1 MTPIYYGLAW
11 LAHLLLAPLLAL
23 LTFKPRY
30 KQSLKARFFFPRSHR
45 GEHYDFWLHACSLG
59 EVSSLEAIVDSIPT
73 NKKIFISVITQTG
86 FSQAHHLFGARDNV
100 VIDYLPFETL
110 LPLVAPTCDK
120 LLVFEAELWLLLF
133 AWAKRGGA
141 STKLVNARISSRS
154 LGRYL
159 RLKKFYKHLFSFV
172 DSVLCQSE
180 MDLSRLE
187 ALGAKNVKTL
197 GNIKILNPIR
207 PSRFYAR
214 PARLVVL
221 AASTHAG
228 EEEVILEAFSALL
241 NGKSNA
247 EAKSFKPKNPY
258 SFALPPRWN
267 HIENAPPL
275 LILVP
280 RHPERFEVVYKLAA
294 RDFEVARWT
303 SLGGGDEA
311 IENLK
316 QNVLLVDAMGEL
328 INLYALSD
336 LVILG
341 GGFAPIGGHNPL
353 EPATFNNILISGKE
367 IFNQKALFDC
377 VRNYY
382 LVSKDELASALL
394 AYKDLSRSMISTW
407 ARGGILQ
414 AILA

>member
-1 MTPIYYGLAW
+1 M
-11 LAHLLLAPLLAL
+11 
-23 LTFKPRY
+23 
-30 KQSLKARFFFPRSHR
+30 
-45 GEHYDFWLHACSLG
+45 
-59 EVSSLEAIVDSIPT
+59 
-73 NKKIFISVITQTG
+73 
-86 FSQAHHLFGARDNV
+86 
-100 VIDYLPFETL
+100 
-110 LPLVAPTCDK
+110 
-120 LLVFEAELWLLLF
+120 
-133 AWAKRGGA
+133 
-141 STKLVNARISSRS
+141 
-154 LGRYL
+154 
-159 RLKKFYKHLFSFV
+159 
-172 DSVLCQSE
+172 
-180 MDLSRLE
+180 
-187 ALGAKNVKTL
+187 
-197 GNIKILNPIR
+197 
-207 PSRFYAR
+207 
-214 PARLVVL
+214 
-221 AASTHAG
+221 
-228 EEEVILEAFSALL
+228 
-241 NGKSNA
+241 
-247 EAKSFKPKNPY
+247 
-258 SFALPPRWN
+258 PPRWN
-267 HIENAPPL
+267 HVENAPPL

-294 RDFEVARWT
+294 QDFEVARWT

-382 LVSKDELASALL
+382 LVSNGELASALL
-394 AYKDLSRSMISTW
+394 AYKDLSRSRISTW